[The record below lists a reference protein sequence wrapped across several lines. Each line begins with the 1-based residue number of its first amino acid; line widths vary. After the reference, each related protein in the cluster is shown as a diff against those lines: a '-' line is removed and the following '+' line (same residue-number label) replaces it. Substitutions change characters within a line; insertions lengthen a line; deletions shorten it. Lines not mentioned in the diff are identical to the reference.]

1 MPCFMDCLTK
11 RPHGQKYGPCL
22 GRDVSKLPRGQKSGP
37 FLGRAIDPA
46 TYFEDLE
53 ARKEMLKTAELAGFT
68 VCNRMEIEG

>member
-1 MPCFMDCLTK
+1 MDCLTK
-11 RPHGQKYGPCL
+11 LPHGQKNGPFL
-22 GRDVSKLPRGQKSGP
+22 GQAISKLPRGQKSGP
-37 FLGRAIDPA
+37 FLGRAIGPA